1 MSQIWGSYQKLN
13 KLKIKGL
20 DLHFDGHNG
29 DHLLLFI
36 RTNQNIIYLTGIGT
50 HSELFLN
57 NIKKGQLYLLM
68 IGLPFC
74 IYYFI

>member
-36 RTNQNIIYLTGIGT
+36 RTNQNIIYLTGRGT
-50 HSELFLN
+50 HSELF
-57 NIKKGQLYLLM
+57 
-68 IGLPFC
+68 
-74 IYYFI
+74 